1 MKVPDKRPAIFNNK
15 IRIMEQQKQL
25 TPFDGIKS
33 LMNSEGAAQK
43 FQSILGKKANGFIT
57 SVMQIVASNKDL
69 SLCAPESIYNA
80 AAMAAILDLPLNNNL
95 QYAAIIP
102 YKDNKTGIVSAQM
115 QIMWRGFCQLAQR
128 SGQFVTIN
136 VTDVRQGELTNRDRM
151 TGECTFKWEQD
162 DEVRQKLP
170 VIGFLSYFRL
180 LNGFEKPLYRTI
192 TELKAHGQKYSKT
205 WNNQYGKWT
214 TDFDAMCQKTV
225 IKELLQKWGPLSI
238 EMAQSIQADQSVIAN
253 IEEGR
258 YEYPDNA
265 HEEISEEEASAIQEQ
280 ARKDQAKQAELNL
293 ADKIEKDKKKQQ

>member
-1 MKVPDKRPAIFNNK
+1 MSE
-15 IRIMEQQKQL
+15 EQKKQL

-33 LMNSEGAAQK
+33 MMNSEGAAKK

-57 SVMQIVASNKDL
+57 SVLQIVASNKDL
-69 SLCAPESIYNA
+69 SLCAPESIYNS

-115 QIMWRGFCQLAQR
+115 QVMWRGFCQLAQR

-136 VTDVRQGELTNRDRM
+136 VTDVRQGELVNRDRM
-151 TGECTFKWEQD
+151 TGECVFKWEQD
-162 DEVRQKLP
+162 DEIRQKLP

-205 WNNQYGKWT
+205 WNNQYGKWS

-258 YEYPDNA
+258 YEYPDNP
-265 HEEISEEEASAIQEQ
+265 HEDISEEEANAIAEQ
-280 ARKDQAKQAELNL
+280 ARKDQAKQAELDL
-293 ADKIEKDKKKQQ
+293 EGKIKGGKK